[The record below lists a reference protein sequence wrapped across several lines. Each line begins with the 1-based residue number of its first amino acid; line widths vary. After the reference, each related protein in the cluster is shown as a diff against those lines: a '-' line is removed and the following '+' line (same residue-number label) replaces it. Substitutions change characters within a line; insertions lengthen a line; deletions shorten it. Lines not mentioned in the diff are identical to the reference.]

1 MAQSFR
7 QMLATTKREIKE
19 ATAEQVRAR
28 QTNGEAMVLLDV
40 REPDE
45 VKGGHIDGALQI
57 PRGFLELRVEQQLP
71 DHDRHVVIYCAGG
84 TRSALAAKTLQEM
97 GYTDVVSL
105 AGGFQAWQ
113 ESGFPSVVPRNFT
126 PAQMR
131 RYSRHILIP
140 EIGLEGQGKLLD
152 AKVLMVGAGG
162 LGSPA
167 AFYLAAGGIGTMGII
182 DSDVVD
188 ETNLQRQ
195 ILHTTASVGT
205 PKTESA
211 RKTLNAINPDVKVR
225 EYNERLTARNIRE
238 ILKEYD
244 LVLDGSDN
252 FATKYLVNDACVL
265 AGKPYVHGSIFRFE
279 GQITTCIPGR
289 GPCYRCLFPEPPPH
303 DMAPT

>member
-1 MAQSFR
+1 MSQSFR
-7 QMLATTKREIKE
+7 QMLADTKRAIKE
-19 ATAEQVRAR
+19 TTADQVRAR
-28 QTNGEAMVLLDV
+28 QEKGDEMVLLDV

-45 VKGGHIDGALQI
+45 VTNGYIPGAVAI
-57 PRGFLELRVEQQLP
+57 PRGFLELRVEQQVP
-71 DHDRHVVIYCAGG
+71 DREKTVVIYCAGG

-105 AGGFQAWQ
+105 AGGFQAWA
-113 ESGFPSVVPRNFT
+113 ERGYPSIVPRILS
-126 PAQMR
+126 PSQLK
-131 RYSRHILIP
+131 RYSRHLLIP
-140 EIGLEGQGKLLD
+140 EIGMEGQGRMLD

-167 AFYLAAGGIGTMGII
+167 ALYLAAGGIGTMGIV

-225 EYNERLTARNIRE
+225 EYNQRLTAQNIYE
-238 ILKEYD
+238 ILKDYD
-244 LVLDGSDN
+244 IVLDGSDN

-265 AGKPYVHGSIFRFE
+265 QGKPYVHGSIFRFE
-279 GQITTCIPGR
+279 GQITTCVPKK

-303 DMAPT
+303 DLAPT